1 MNKKT
6 RGSIKQK
13 GFAHFQVPQGP
24 STPAAPRAKGY
35 TSLADS
41 CWWMVYG
48 RHPMA
53 RVQMRVT

>member
-6 RGSIKQK
+6 RGSIKKK

-53 RVQMRVT
+53 RVQM